1 MVRYDLYPVPAG
13 LSLNAG
19 GNRPDE
25 NEEHMSAESTPE
37 PGIPGDTG
45 TNGTRG
51 RAKGRRRKPR
61 SKHRKGLLI
70 TAWTAAGIVVLGG
83 TGVGYLYFKLNGN
96 IKSVDINSAL
106 GTNRPTKVDNGSE
119 NILVLGSD
127 SRSGSNKKLGGGT
140 DDGSARSDTAMIV
153 HVYKGHKK
161 AGVVSMPRDTLIDRP
176 ECTDTAGKTYPAA
189 SGVMFNTAYSTG
201 GAACAVKTVESITG
215 LRMDHYL
222 EVDFSGFEK
231 LIDELGGVQVTTTK
245 DIKDSQSHL
254 NLKAGTHKLD
264 GEQALGLVRTRH
276 GVGDGSD
283 LGRIQLQQAFI
294 KALVNQVKHIGVFTN
309 PKKLYDL
316 ANTATKAVTTDSDIG
331 SVNSLMSFAGGLK
344 GISSSNMHMVTMP
357 VQYDPANP
365 NRVIVA
371 ETQAK
376 QVWTALKNDKAIPK
390 SATKGTATG
399 EAKGVVSGS

>member
-1 MVRYDLYPVPAG
+1 
-13 LSLNAG
+13 
-19 GNRPDE
+19 
-25 NEEHMSAESTPE
+25 MSAESTPQ
-37 PGIPGDTG
+37 PGIPGDPGTG
-45 TNGTRG
+45 GPRN

-61 SKHRKGLLI
+61 SKRHKGLLV

-83 TGVGYLYFKLNGN
+83 TGAGYLYFKLNGN
-96 IKSVDINSAL
+96 IKSVDIDSAL
-106 GTNRPTKVDNGSE
+106 GTDRPAKADNGSE

-127 SRSGSNKKLGGGT
+127 SRSGKNKSLGGGT
-140 DDGSARSDTAMIV
+140 DDGSARSDTAMVV

-176 ECTDTAGKTYPAA
+176 ACTDTDGRKHPAA

-231 LIDELGGVQVTTTK
+231 LVDELGGVKVTTTK
-245 DIKDSQSHL
+245 DINDAESHL
-254 NLKAGTHKLD
+254 RLKSGAHKLD

-283 LGRIQLQQAFI
+283 LGRIQLQQAFV
-294 KALVNQVKHIGVFTN
+294 KALVDQVKHVGLLTS

-316 ANTATKAVTTDSDIG
+316 ADTATKAVTADSDLG
-331 SVNSLMSFAGGLK
+331 SVNSLMSFAGSLK
-344 GISSSNMHMVTMP
+344 GISSKNMHMVTMP

-365 NRVIVA
+365 NRVIV
-371 ETQAK
+371 EKAK
-376 QVWTALKNDKAIPK
+376 AQQVWTALKNDRAIPR
-390 SATKGTATG
+390 SATKDTATG
-399 EAKGVVSGS
+399 EAKGVVE